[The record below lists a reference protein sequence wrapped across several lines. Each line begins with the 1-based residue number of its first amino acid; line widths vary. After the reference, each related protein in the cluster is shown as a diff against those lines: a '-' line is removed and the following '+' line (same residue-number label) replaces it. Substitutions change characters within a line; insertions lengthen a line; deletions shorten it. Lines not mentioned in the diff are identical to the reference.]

1 MLAVAV
7 LVVAPVPV
15 PNPTSASVSADRAA
29 LFNCISK
36 FGICVVVA
44 TVMVVAAVTASVVAV
59 AATPAAAAADEEDI
73 VSPARLML
81 LITFAQ
87 SVGWLLSTNS
97 RCARARP
104 ASRPWQMFEMSNQI
118 R

>member
-1 MLAVAV
+1 M
-7 LVVAPVPV
+7 LVVVVVLAPVPV
-15 PNPTSASVSADRAA
+15 PSPIGNPISLSVSAARAAA
-29 LFNCISK
+29 LFSSITK

-44 TVMVVAAVTASVVAV
+44 AVMVVAAV
-59 AATPAAAAADEEDI
+59 AAAPTPAAPADVEDI

-81 LITFAQ
+81 LMTFAQ

-104 ASRPWQMFEMSNQI
+104 ASRPWQMFDISSQI

>member
-1 MLAVAV
+1 M
-7 LVVAPVPV
+7 LVVVVVLAPVPV
-15 PNPTSASVSADRAA
+15 PSPIGNPISLSVSAARAAA
-29 LFNCISK
+29 LFSSITK

-44 TVMVVAAVTASVVAV
+44 AVMVVAAV
-59 AATPAAAAADEEDI
+59 AAAPAPPADVEDI

-81 LITFAQ
+81 LMTFAQ

-104 ASRPWQMFEMSNQI
+104 ASRPWQMLEMSSQI

>member
-1 MLAVAV
+1 M
-7 LVVAPVPV
+7 LVVVVVLAPVPI
-15 PNPTSASVSADRAA
+15 PSPIGNPISLSVSAARAAA
-29 LFNCISK
+29 LFSSITK

-44 TVMVVAAVTASVVAV
+44 AVMVVAAV
-59 AATPAAAAADEEDI
+59 AAAAAPAPPADVEDI

-81 LITFAQ
+81 LMTFAQ

-104 ASRPWQMFEMSNQI
+104 ASRPWQMFDTSSQI

>member
-1 MLAVAV
+1 M
-7 LVVAPVPV
+7 LVVVVVLAPVPV
-15 PNPTSASVSADRAA
+15 PSPIGNPISLSVSAARAAA
-29 LFNCISK
+29 LFSSITK

-44 TVMVVAAVTASVVAV
+44 AVMVVAAV
-59 AATPAAAAADEEDI
+59 AAAAPAPPADVEDI

-81 LITFAQ
+81 LMTFAQ

-104 ASRPWQMFEMSNQI
+104 ASRPWQMLEMSSQI

>member
-1 MLAVAV
+1 M
-7 LVVAPVPV
+7 LVVVVVVLAPVPV
-15 PNPTSASVSADRAA
+15 PSPIGNPISLSVSAARAAA
-29 LFNCISK
+29 LFSSITK

-44 TVMVVAAVTASVVAV
+44 AVMVVAAV
-59 AATPAAAAADEEDI
+59 AAAAAAPAPPADVEDI

-81 LITFAQ
+81 LMTFAQ

-104 ASRPWQMFEMSNQI
+104 ASRPWQMLEMSSQI